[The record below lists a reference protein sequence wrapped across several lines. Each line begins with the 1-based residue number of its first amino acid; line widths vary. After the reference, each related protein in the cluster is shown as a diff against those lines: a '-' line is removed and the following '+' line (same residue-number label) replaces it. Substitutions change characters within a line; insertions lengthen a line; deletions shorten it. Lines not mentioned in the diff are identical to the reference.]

1 MCNQVNPYLNQWF
14 PSEIVLSINRQ
25 KWHMHTDNNGSQV
38 MGRTGD
44 KINGTKYI
52 LLKLKYPTW

>member
-25 KWHMHTDNNGSQV
+25 KWHMHTDNNGSKV